1 MMSKY
6 ELESI
11 ENEIIEQLDKGGK
24 VIIESGAA
32 NDSIFS
38 YVVNVIQGNPFA
50 GNERNVVFTTSACVF
65 PEKIELADFDHVETN
80 EWNDCLFV
88 KAR

>member
-11 ENEIIEQLDKGGK
+11 ENEIIAQLDRGGE

-32 NDSIFS
+32 NDSILS
-38 YVVNVIQGNPFA
+38 YVVNVIQKKPYV
-50 GNERNVVFTTSACVF
+50 GNEKKVVFTTSACVF
-65 PEKIELADFDHVETN
+65 PEKIELEDFDHVETN

-88 KAR
+88 EVC